1 MYQTQSEQHLSQS
14 EQLRQPERLKQPERL
29 NQPKPLTGGRT
40 AGETNAAADANS
52 KVTALFR
59 RDDAPQRFGPRQ
71 VEKAAPVDEALDLF
85 NQMSRQITDSYRTL
99 ESRVNQLSGELS
111 AEAHQRQRELE
122 EKERI
127 ADRLTT
133 LLDALPAGV
142 VVLDSQG
149 VVSQC
154 NPAARELLGEPLEGQ
169 RWLDIIQRSFSP
181 RRDDGHEVSLKDGR
195 RVSIEIQSMGQE
207 PGQLI
212 LLNDLTHTRHLQ
224 AQLARAERLSSMGR
238 MVASLAH
245 QVRTP
250 LSAAMLYAGHL
261 CQADL
266 DQSLRQRCADKLMAR
281 LTHLEHQVRDMLI
294 FARGETRLAE
304 TRPIAELIEQVE
316 AAAEP
321 ALRNHNAQLTLVSQA
336 LDGRDQGARD
346 QAAMRQA
353 SVLCNREALVGA
365 LMNLVNNS
373 LEAGAKSLTLATAI
387 SDSRVL
393 ITLMDD
399 GSGFAP
405 GQSDQFIEAFHTT
418 KAQGTGL
425 GLAVVA
431 AVVKAHGGQF
441 QLNSSGQ
448 GAEAQVSLPL
458 HAAVEKR

>member
-1 MYQTQSEQHLSQS
+1 MYRTQSVSADS
-14 EQLRQPERLKQPERL
+14 TNAVNRL
-29 NQPKPLTGGRT
+29 
-40 AGETNAAADANS
+40 NAAADANNNAAADANN

-59 RDDAPQRFGPRQ
+59 REEPSRR
-71 VEKAAPVDEALDLF
+71 VEQAQPEAAVDEALDLF
-85 NQMSRQITDSYRTL
+85 NRMSRQITDSYRTL

-111 AEAHQRQRELE
+111 AEARQRQHELE

-154 NPAARELLGEPLEGQ
+154 NPAARELLGEPLENQ

-195 RVSIEIQSMGQE
+195 RVSIEIRSMGHE

-212 LLNDLTHTRHLQ
+212 LLTDLTHTRQLQ

-261 CQADL
+261 CQTDL
-266 DQSLRQRCADKLMAR
+266 EESLRQRCADKLMAR

-304 TRPIAELIEQVE
+304 TRRVSELVEQVE
-316 AAAEP
+316 SAAES
-321 ALRNHNAQLTLVSQA
+321 ALRNHSAQLTVV
-336 LDGRDQGARD
+336 GNENGP
-346 QAAMRQA
+346 
-353 SVLCNREALVGA
+353 VLCNREALVGA

-373 LEAGAKSLTLATAI
+373 LEAGAKSLTLKV
-387 SDSRVL
+387 SRRESQVL
-393 ITLMDD
+393 FDLTDD
-399 GSGFAP
+399 GSGFVA
-405 GQSDQFIEAFHTT
+405 GEADRLIEAFRTT
-418 KAQGTGL
+418 KPHGTGL

-441 QLNSSGQ
+441 QLNSSGR
-448 GAEAQVSLPL
+448 GAQAQMFLPL
-458 HAAVEKR
+458 HSSVEQA